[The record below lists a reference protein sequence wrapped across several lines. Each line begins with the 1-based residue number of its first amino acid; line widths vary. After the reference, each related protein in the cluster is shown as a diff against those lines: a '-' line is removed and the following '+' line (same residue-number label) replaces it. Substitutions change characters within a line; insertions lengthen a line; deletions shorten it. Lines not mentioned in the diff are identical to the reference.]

1 LYAMAT
7 TNPELNG
14 FLTLGANSLSKRAFL
29 ALLKAEVTERHE
41 QHDQAVSNFA
51 AQDAAR
57 VQAVATLNQRIDT
70 VVGLAPESL
79 DTLKELAD
87 AINNDPAFFSTI
99 EAQMNENDLDIT
111 ALNQAIGINEN
122 DAHLG
127 GFNDS
132 HLQDNQTLKQVL
144 EAFAAAFTAYKTSN
158 DAAVAAVQAD
168 VDQNEADCD
177 AAISAEAAA
186 RAAADTAETT
196 ARQAAITALQADVDQ
211 NESDADASVAA
222 LQAADTAEATARASG
237 DAALQTAIDAV
248 QADVDQNETDADASI
263 AALTAAD
270 ATEATARAA
279 ADTTLQA
286 NIDAEATARAA
297 ADTTLQ
303 ANIDAEVAARATAIT
318 NLVNGADAAL
328 DTLKEIGDA
337 LAAGDTS
344 VTNALTAQITTEAT
358 TRAAALVQE
367 ATDRTAAIEA
377 AKTLLNT
384 AIAAVQSDVDTNE
397 ADADAAI
404 ATKLPLAGG
413 VLTGSLAIQKSFPDL
428 ELKAGDEKRIL
439 FSDAG
444 GGSTAAIKHVSST
457 LDLFA
462 GGIAGGNK
470 ELSIAAGAVDVV
482 NQLKIGGAA
491 VTSSVTELNLLDGVT
506 ASTAELNHLDGVTA
520 NVQTQLDARA
530 QLTGAQFTGNLEVLA
545 DFPDV
550 TLKSGGERRILFS
563 DAGGGAQGGIKFASN
578 TMKFFAGG
586 IAGGNQILSLD
597 ADSVDVDQ
605 TLVCSDGL
613 TTNSLTLGS
622 TAITATGDELNYV
635 DGVTSAIQTQLD
647 AKAPLAGPV
656 FTGTPSA
663 PTAAQ
668 STNTGQIATTAYVQ
682 SNLTASLLRGFL
694 GITEN
699 NGDPGDGRGVY
710 YDTGASKYLTS
721 S

>member
-1 LYAMAT
+1 MAT
-7 TNPELNG
+7 SNSLLQG
-14 FLTLGANSLSKRAFL
+14 YLALGATSTSKRAFMS
-29 ALLKAEVTERHE
+29 LLKAEITERND
-41 QHDQAVSNFA
+41 QHDQTTENFA
-51 AQDAAR
+51 AQTAAR
-57 VQAVATLNQRIDT
+57 TQAVATLNQRIDT

-87 AINNDPAFFSTI
+87 AINNDPTFFSTI
-99 EAQMNENDLDIT
+99 EAQMTENDLDIT
-111 ALNQAIGINEN
+111 HLNQALGINEN
-122 DAHLG
+122 ATNLG

-144 EAFAAAFTAYKTSN
+144 EAFAAAFTGYKTSN
-158 DAAVAAVQAD
+158 DTAVAAVQAD
-168 VDQNEADCD
+168 VDQNESD
-177 AAISAEAAA
+177 
-186 RAAADTAETT
+186 ADTAIAAEAS
-196 ARQAAITALQADVDQ
+196 ARAAAITALQADVDQ
-211 NESDADASVAA
+211 NESDADASIAA
-222 LQAADTAEATARASG
+222 LTAADTAEASARSTA
-237 DAALQTAIDAV
+237 DATLQTNIDAV

-270 ATEATARAA
+270 TAEATARAA

-286 NIDAEATARAA
+286 NIDAEAS
-297 ADTTLQ
+297 
-303 ANIDAEVAARATAIT
+303 ARATAIT

-344 VTNALTAQITTEAT
+344 VTAALTAQITTEAT

-384 AIAAVQSDVDTNE
+384 SIATVQADVDANE
-397 ADADAAI
+397 ADADTAI
-404 ATKLPLAGG
+404 ALRATIANPNF
-413 VLTGSLAIQKSFPDL
+413 TGSLSRLLGVNTDPTVTRTEGGFPDFVL
-428 ELKAGDEKRIL
+428 RTNGSNIALNGNEGRLLWED
-439 FSDAG
+439 G
-444 GGSTAAIKHVSST
+444 GGGGTAAIKHTQLTSEPLKFFT
-457 LDLFA
+457 
-462 GGIAGGNK
+462 GGI
-470 ELSIAAGAVDVV
+470 
-482 NQLKIGGAA
+482 
-491 VTSSVTELNLLDGVT
+491 T
-506 ASTAELNHLDGVTA
+506 ASNEAMRINA
-520 NVQTQLDARA
+520 NGRVGIGSTNPQALLHVEGSA
-530 QLTGAQFTGNLEVLA
+530 VLKA
-545 DFPDV
+545 DFPD
-550 TLKSGGERRILFS
+550 LQFYSGGERRILFS
-563 DAGGGAQGGIKFASN
+563 DAGGSAEGGIKFSSN

-586 IAGGNQILSLD
+586 IAGGNQIFSID

-605 TLVCSDGL
+605 TLVCTDGL

-622 TAITATGDELNYV
+622 TAITATGAELNYV

-656 FTGTPSA
+656 FTGTPAA

-668 STNTGQIATTAYVQ
+668 STNTGQLATTAYVQ
-682 SNLTASLLRGFL
+682 SNLTATLLRGFL

-699 NGDPGDGRGVY
+699 AGDPGDGRGVY